1 MTTMTIT
8 LKDTSELAEQNSLGP
23 PTMRALPLRV
33 RVINLGD
40 ARHTGDVL
48 GQLDEARRGLYGFYP
63 IPAGGSA
70 VTNELVNELRE
81 ELGI

>member
-1 MTTMTIT
+1 MITIT
-8 LKDTSELAEQNSLGP
+8 IKLNDASELAEQNSLGSP
-23 PTMRALPLRV
+23 AMRALPLRV

-40 ARHTGDVL
+40 ARHTSNVL
-48 GQLDEARRGLYGFYP
+48 GHFNKALRDLHGFNP
-63 IPAGGSA
+63 ISAGGST